1 MIFILSLEIAE
12 SIEPVNNQKIDRLRP
27 PLIAHLVFDR

>member
-1 MIFILSLEIAE
+1 MIFILSLKIAE
-12 SIEPVNNQKIDRLRP
+12 LIEPVNNQKIDRMRP